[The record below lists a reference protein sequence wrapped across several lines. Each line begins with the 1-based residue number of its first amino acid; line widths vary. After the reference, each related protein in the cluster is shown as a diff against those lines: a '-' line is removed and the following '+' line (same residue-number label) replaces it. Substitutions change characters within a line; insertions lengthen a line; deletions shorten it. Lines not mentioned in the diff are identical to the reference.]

1 MVGQTL
7 ATNLV
12 STGLIAEAWQHRI
25 SVRKHL
31 GEGNGSVK
39 VEKVFALFIESSFI
53 YCYFWVIY
61 LISALDVIPG
71 FTVMEHVLLFISGL
85 YPTLII
91 IFVAMQKSPIEYY
104 STYSTGMQFATG
116 PALEPTRAGDMRH
129 LYPIRREYASDSDTH
144 IP

>member
-12 STGLIAEAWQHRI
+12 STGLIAWKAWQHRI

-39 VEKVFALFIESSFI
+39 VEKVCTSSLVLFIAAFG
-53 YCYFWVIY
+53 YV
-61 LISALDVIPG
+61 PG

-91 IFVAMQKSPIEYY
+91 ISVAMQKSPIEYY

-116 PALEPTRAGDMRH
+116 PALEPTRAGDMPH
-129 LYPIRREYASDSDTH
+129 LYPIRREYASDSDKH